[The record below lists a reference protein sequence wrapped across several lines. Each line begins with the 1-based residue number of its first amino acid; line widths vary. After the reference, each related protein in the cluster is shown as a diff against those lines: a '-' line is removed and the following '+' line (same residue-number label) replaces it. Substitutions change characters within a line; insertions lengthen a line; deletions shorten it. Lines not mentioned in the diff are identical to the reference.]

1 MEQKPKKSQEEV
13 LLSWGRDMRRVNL
26 HGALLEQLPDGSVRY
41 ENPLLASGIP
51 IRTWSSRIRFS
62 DRAAVLLPFLE
73 EGEVYDV
80 TLCLTCTPAESVFV
94 QFTFFD
100 RSDARIGTALF
111 SRNGSFV
118 CPAGTY
124 YYEISLVQGGAG
136 ELVFDHIG
144 IAKRSTP

>member
-62 DRAAVLLPFLE
+62 DRAAVLLPFL
-73 EGEVYDV
+73 
-80 TLCLTCTPAESVFV
+80 
-94 QFTFFD
+94 
-100 RSDARIGTALF
+100 
-111 SRNGSFV
+111 
-118 CPAGTY
+118 
-124 YYEISLVQGGAG
+124 
-136 ELVFDHIG
+136 
-144 IAKRSTP
+144 

>member
-1 MEQKPKKSQEEV
+1 MEQKPKKIREEA
-13 LLSWGRDMRRVNL
+13 LLTWGRDMRRVNL
-26 HGALLEQLPDGSVRY
+26 HGALLEQLPDGTVRY

-62 DRAAVLLPFLE
+62 DRTTALLPFLE
-73 EGEVYDV
+73 EGEIYDV
-80 TLCLTCTPAESVFV
+80 TLQLTCTPAESVFV

-100 RSDARIGTALF
+100 RSDARVGMQLF
-111 SRNGSFV
+111 SQDGSFV

-136 ELVFDHIG
+136 ELTFDHIG